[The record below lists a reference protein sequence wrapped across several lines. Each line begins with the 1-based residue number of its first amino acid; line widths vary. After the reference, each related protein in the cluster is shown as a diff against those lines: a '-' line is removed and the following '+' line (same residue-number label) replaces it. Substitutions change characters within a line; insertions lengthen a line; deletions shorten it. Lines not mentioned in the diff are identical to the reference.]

1 MGCPKKSRRCGEVV
15 VSGGSTVLVFAFALF
30 SSKVMADVMVA
41 SNNFTIQY
49 NTMFFILRG

>member
-1 MGCPKKSRRCGEVV
+1 MGCPKKSRRYGEVV

-41 SNNFTIQY
+41 SNNFTR
-49 NTMFFILRG
+49 LLWS